1 MKSSIVIFYRELY
14 VYIVAPTQTAVAMY
28 MLYQLLGNSIFAS
41 VAILL
46 LATPISGL
54 IGWAQRRIRLAIMK
68 VKDERIKLIN
78 EALTSI
84 KVSGVSYHP
93 PLKLTPTQYC
103 LSP

>member
-1 MKSSIVIFYRELY
+1 MFMKSSIVIFYRELY

-84 KVSGVSYHP
+84 KVSLCGG
-93 PLKLTPTQYC
+93 
-103 LSP
+103 